1 MMKSISFLQKQIQYS
16 FENQKLLLQAFTH
29 KSANAQHN
37 ERLEYLGDAILN
49 FIIADLLYL
58 KFPYAKEGELTR
70 RRANLVNGRAL
81 GEKARQFDLG
91 EYLHLGTGEKLSGGF
106 RRESILANCFEA
118 LLGALYLDGGYSVC
132 RQKIEIWFADDIE
145 NESKTAPEKDAKTI
159 LQEWLQAQQK
169 ALPVYQVIHI
179 DGPQHEQIFSVQL
192 YVDGLDNPII
202 ASGASRRIAEQRA
215 AKIFLE
221 QVKK

>member
-1 MMKSISFLQKQIQYS
+1 MKSISSLQKQIQYS
-16 FENQKLLLQAFTH
+16 FENQKLLLQALTH
-29 KSANAQHN
+29 KSANSKNN

-81 GEKARQFDLG
+81 GEKARHFGLG
-91 EYLHLGTGEKLSGGF
+91 EYLQLGTGEKLSGGF

-118 LLGALYLDGGYSVC
+118 LLGALYLDGGYLAC
-132 RQKIEIWFADDIE
+132 REKIETWFADELE
-145 NESKTAPEKDAKTI
+145 NELKTAPEKDAKTV

-169 ALPVYQVIHI
+169 SLPVYQVINI
-179 DGPQHEQIFSVQL
+179 EGPQHEQIFSVQL
-192 YVDGLDNPII
+192 YVEGLHDPIV
-202 ASGASRRIAEQRA
+202 ASGESRRIAEQRA